1 MYYPPCILTVI
12 LLSVPPLNTPAK
24 VEEEM
29 KEKNKETK
37 PKTENVAKEKEE
49 TYKHNEAKEGRKSP
63 TKHGH
68 HKRKEHSVKIK
79 IPFEKDDTRKRRH
92 SSHRRSQD
100 DEVHV
105 QNYCALSRGRCK
117 GGTTHSGIYKD
128 ASPERAGLEIKKI
141 LTSPFGDQLE
151 KYSRQM

>member
-1 MYYPPCILTVI
+1 
-12 LLSVPPLNTPAK
+12 
-24 VEEEM
+24 M

-37 PKTENVAKEKEE
+37 SKTENVEKGKEE
-49 TYKHNEAKEGRKSP
+49 TYKHSEAKEGRKSP

-105 QNYCALSRGRCK
+105 QNYCALSRGRYK
-117 GGTTHSGIYKD
+117 GGTTPSGIYKD
-128 ASPERAGLEIKKI
+128 ASPERGTL
-141 LTSPFGDQLE
+141 F
-151 KYSRQM
+151 

>member
-1 MYYPPCILTVI
+1 
-12 LLSVPPLNTPAK
+12 
-24 VEEEM
+24 M

-49 TYKHNEAKEGRKSP
+49 SYKHSEAKEGRKSP

-79 IPFEKDDTRKRRH
+79 IPFEKDETRKRRH

-105 QNYCALSRGRCK
+105 QNYCALSRGRYK
-117 GGTTHSGIYKD
+117 GGTTPVEFTRMLHLKGAPFSG
-128 ASPERAGLEIKKI
+128 
-141 LTSPFGDQLE
+141 
-151 KYSRQM
+151 

>member
-1 MYYPPCILTVI
+1 
-12 LLSVPPLNTPAK
+12 
-24 VEEEM
+24 M

-49 TYKHNEAKEGRKSP
+49 TYKHSEAKEGRKSP

-141 LTSPFGDQLE
+141 LRSPFGDQLE
-151 KYSRQM
+151 KYSRQMQIFSRQFV

>member
-1 MYYPPCILTVI
+1 
-12 LLSVPPLNTPAK
+12 
-24 VEEEM
+24 M

-49 TYKHNEAKEGRKSP
+49 TYKHSEAKEGRKSP

-79 IPFEKDDTRKRRH
+79 IPFEKDETRKRRH

-105 QNYCALSRGRCK
+105 QNYCALSRGRYK
-117 GGTTHSGIYKD
+117 GGTTPSGIYKD
-128 ASPERAGLEIKKI
+128 ASPERGTL
-141 LTSPFGDQLE
+141 F
-151 KYSRQM
+151 

>member
-1 MYYPPCILTVI
+1 
-12 LLSVPPLNTPAK
+12 
-24 VEEEM
+24 M
-29 KEKNKETK
+29 KENNKETK

-49 TYKHNEAKEGRKSP
+49 TYKHSEAKEGRKCP

-79 IPFEKDDTRKRRH
+79 IPFEKDETRKRRH

-105 QNYCALSRGRCK
+105 QNYCALSWGRYK
-117 GGTTHSGIYKD
+117 GDTTPSGIYKD
-128 ASPERAGLEIKKI
+128 ASPERGTLFRLEVFKREGISKV
-141 LTSPFGDQLE
+141 E
-151 KYSRQM
+151 A